1 MASTGDIESIDS
13 NKKTE
18 IFFVKINGGKFSG

>member
-1 MASTGDIESIDS
+1 MS

-18 IFFVKINGGKFSG
+18 IFFLDSWLVSFIPCVRLVAHLD